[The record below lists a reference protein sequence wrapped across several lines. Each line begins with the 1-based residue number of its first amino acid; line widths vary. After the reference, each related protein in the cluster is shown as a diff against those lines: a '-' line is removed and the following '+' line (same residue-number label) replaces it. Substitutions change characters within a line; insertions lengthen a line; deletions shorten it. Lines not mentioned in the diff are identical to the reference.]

1 MLDRELQ
8 HSTSHS
14 PTSLLEKNGKKEREN
29 LCFVPGINRKEIH
42 GRFLF
47 RKIMPKQSGTWWSFC
62 FLPPQSNR
70 EEKNLIVL
78 YESETG
84 LESPNSV
91 ASGKE
96 RKQTPIIWANDQC
109 TSLTFKTLLQS
120 RSGWVDFSCRLHH
133 KWEDLAQTPWKKSPK
148 EKQQVTFSFKNP
160 S

>member
-62 FLPPQSNR
+62 FLPPPKQQRRKESDCALWIRDRVGIAQLGGISKGKETNPNNLGKWPMYQSDIQNSAP
-70 EEKNLIVL
+70 
-78 YESETG
+78 ESLRVG
-84 LESPNSV
+84 WFFLQV
-91 ASGKE
+91 ASQMRRSCPNPLEKIPK
-96 RKQTPIIWANDQC
+96 RKTAGNIQ
-109 TSLTFKTLLQS
+109 L
-120 RSGWVDFSCRLHH
+120 
-133 KWEDLAQTPWKKSPK
+133 
-148 EKQQVTFSFKNP
+148 
-160 S
+160 

>member
-96 RKQTPIIWANDQC
+96 RKQTPIILGKWPMYQSDIQNSAPE
-109 TSLTFKTLLQS
+109 SLRVGWFFLQVASQMRRSCPNPLEKIPKRKTAGNIQL
-120 RSGWVDFSCRLHH
+120 
-133 KWEDLAQTPWKKSPK
+133 
-148 EKQQVTFSFKNP
+148 
-160 S
+160 